1 MELRKASAGQD
12 PLRDNG
18 SDRHRLL
25 SVESRRAVLQVLRR
39 SHDELD
45 AAQVAAEVG
54 RHVTTVRQHLEA
66 LARGG
71 VVSRR
76 VERRTVRG
84 RPRVLYTATSR
95 REPDDGD
102 GLLAMV
108 LAGQLAAG
116 DDPVGQAEEAGR
128 RWGRT
133 LIDSRAGQPASR
145 ATDGGTGTDADTDG
159 GTDADGGTGTDV
171 ETATARVVQLLDEVG
186 FGPVPQPT
194 GHGTLIELHHCPF
207 RQVATAHPEVACSLH
222 LGLMRGALES
232 LGAPVRAD
240 RLERFVTPTLCHAHL
255 AND

>member
-1 MELRKASAGQD
+1 MGLSKPGAAPG
-12 PLRDNG
+12 PLRDKG

-25 SVESRRAVLQVLRR
+25 AAESRRAVLDVLRG
-39 SHDELD
+39 SDDELD

-54 RHVTTVRQHLEA
+54 RHVTTVRQHLET

-84 RPRVLYTATSR
+84 RPRVLYAATSR

-102 GLLAMV
+102 GLLAMM

-116 DDPVGQAEEAGR
+116 EDPVGQAEQAGR
-128 RWGRT
+128 RWGRVLVAGRPAPVAGRAPST
-133 LIDSRAGQPASR
+133 DDDRVDSNR
-145 ATDGGTGTDADTDG
+145 
-159 GTDADGGTGTDV
+159 ADGSAGRDTTPDV
-171 ETATARVVQLLDEVG
+171 AAATARVVQLLDEVG
-186 FGPVPQPT
+186 FEPVPRPT
-194 GHGTLIELHHCPF
+194 RHGTLVELHHCPF

-222 LGLMRGALES
+222 LGLVRGALES

-240 RLERFVTPTLCHAHL
+240 RLERFVTPTLCQAYL
-255 AND
+255 TND